1 MGRTPDRSPPK
12 RCPPSRQMKPGRSRC
27 RVMTIQVIAAKEETG
42 QVRPIEPISRSTA
55 DLPAIQALSQL
66 ERDVWVRVSRGDRQK
81 DVATDLRLD
90 RSTVTK
96 VVSAVREKIHYL
108 VRLRDILVARDVSVL
123 RRFLGCD
130 TPGRCPCVLNC
141 RGRKL

>member
-1 MGRTPDRSPPK
+1 
-12 RCPPSRQMKPGRSRC
+12 
-27 RVMTIQVIAAKEETG
+27 MTIQVIAAKEETG